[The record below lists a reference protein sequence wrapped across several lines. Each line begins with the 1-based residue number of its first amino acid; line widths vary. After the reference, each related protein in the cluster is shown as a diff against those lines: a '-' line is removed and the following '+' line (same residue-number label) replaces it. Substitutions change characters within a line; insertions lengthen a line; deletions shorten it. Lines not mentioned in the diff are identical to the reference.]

1 VRPSKVLI
9 ISTLEVRGNYP
20 WNDRF
25 DGQHLMH
32 GRLRTAKKREDMG
45 VIDYIKSIFKE
56 PPSPPLI
63 DERYYVLT

>member
-1 VRPSKVLI
+1 LI
-9 ISTLEVRGNYP
+9 ISTLEVKGNYP

-25 DGQHLMH
+25 DGKHLMH
-32 GRLRTAKKREDMG
+32 GRLRTASNCEEPG
-45 VIDYIKSIFKE
+45 LIDLFKSIFKK